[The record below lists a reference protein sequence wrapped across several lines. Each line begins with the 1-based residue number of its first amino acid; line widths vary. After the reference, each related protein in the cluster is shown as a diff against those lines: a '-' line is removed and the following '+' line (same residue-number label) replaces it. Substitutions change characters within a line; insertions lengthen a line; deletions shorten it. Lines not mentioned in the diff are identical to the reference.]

1 MTDKEKQVVTKPND
15 TGLVDNQTQVTT
27 DIRKHHAAIKLALK
41 LKGKDEDS
49 YDLTKEMDAQSKEA
63 KDLFLSLGANDAL
76 KTMLVAQMAAIH
88 DLQQDAY
95 YFAKG
100 SRSPDTIRH
109 HINCAAKLSNV
120 FIQQATVL
128 QKLQGKGQQRVTVEH
143 VHVHDGGQAIVG
155 NVETSAGG
163 GVKGGREKT

>member
-1 MTDKEKQVVTKPND
+1 MADKEKQGVTKPND
-15 TGLVDNQTQVTT
+15 TDLVDIQTQVTT
-27 DIRKHHAAIKLALK
+27 GIRKHYSATKLVLK
-41 LKGKDEDS
+41 LNGKDEGS
-49 YDLTKEMDAQSKEA
+49 YDLTKEMDAQSKETR
-63 KDLFLSLGANDAL
+63 DLFLSLGANDAL

-100 SRSPDTIRH
+100 SRNPDTVRH
-109 HINCAAKLSNV
+109 HINSVAKLSNV

-128 QKLQGKGQQRVTVEH
+128 QKLQGKGQQKVTVEH
-143 VHVHDGGQAIVG
+143 VHVHNGGQAIVG

-163 GVKGGREKT
+163 GVKGGREKI